1 MQTSSNFARLLAA
14 AALFGFAGAASAQ
27 SSTGTTTL
35 TVSSTLSA
43 SCSVAAGVLS
53 FGSNVPTP
61 MTAAIDAT
69 TSITATCSTG
79 RPYTIAL
86 NAGSGTGATEQVR
99 RMSGSGGTVD
109 YAIFSD
115 PTYTTVWGTGSR
127 AVAMTGTGLP
137 QSLPVYGRMP
147 MQNAAPGTY
156 ADSVTVTVT
165 F

>member
-1 MQTSSNFARLLAA
+1 MNITSNGIRALVG
-14 AALFGFAGAASAQ
+14 AALFGVAAAASAQ
-27 SSTGTTTL
+27 STGTTTL

-53 FGSNVPTP
+53 FGTNVPTP

-69 TSITATCSTG
+69 TTITATCSSG

-86 NAGSGTGATEQVR
+86 NQGGGSGATEALR

-109 YAIFSD
+109 YAIFQDASR
-115 PTYTTVWGTGSR
+115 TTVWGTGTS

-137 QSLPVYGRMP
+137 QALPVYGRMP

-156 ADSVTVTVT
+156 ADAVTVTVT

>member
-1 MQTSSNFARLLAA
+1 MQTTLRSLRPLAA
-14 AALFGFAGAASAQ
+14 AALFGIAASASAQ
-27 SSTGTTTL
+27 STGTTTL

-53 FGSNVPTP
+53 FGTNVPTP

-69 TSITATCSTG
+69 TTITATCSNG
-79 RPYTIAL
+79 RPYTVGL
-86 NAGSGTGATEQVR
+86 NQGGGTGATEVLR

-109 YAIFSD
+109 YAIYQD
-115 PTYTTVWGTGSR
+115 AGRTAVWGTGTS
-127 AVAMTGTGLP
+127 AVSLTGNGLP
-137 QSLPVYGRMP
+137 QALPVYGRMP

>member
-1 MQTSSNFARLLAA
+1 MHTSLHGIRLLAA
-14 AALFGFAGAASAQ
+14 ATLFGLAASASAQ
-27 SSTGTTTL
+27 STGTTTL

-53 FGSNVPTP
+53 FGTNVPTP
-61 MTAAIDAT
+61 MAAAIDAAT
-69 TSITATCSTG
+69 TITATCSNG

-86 NAGSGTGATEQVR
+86 NQGGGTGATEALR

-109 YAIFSD
+109 YAIYQD
-115 PTYTTVWGTGSR
+115 AGRTTVWGTGTAALS
-127 AVAMTGTGLP
+127 MTGNGLP
-137 QSLPVYGRMP
+137 QALPVYGRMP
-147 MQNAAPGTY
+147 IQNAAPGTY